1 MRVLK
6 GLSYLL
12 FALLLLQGM
21 PLHAANEEESTSDE
35 IESEELPPA
44 NEDPAIH
51 AIVPQKN
58 EPPPKIVAPTM
69 KQHFDDYTIAVLQEL
84 DKMNARV
91 QTVEVPIN
99 KPVAFGVL
107 QIEVKACRKTPP
119 EDQPESAAYVEI
131 RDTRYKE
138 KSLETLFKGWMF
150 ASSPALSALEN
161 ANYDV
166 WVLDCK
172 NSVAKE
178 RSASKPASTPKK
190 PAPDKAAPKAE

>member
-1 MRVLK
+1 MSVLK
-6 GLSYLL
+6 GLSYFL

-21 PLHAANEEESTSDE
+21 PLHAANEEGTTSDE
-35 IESEELPPA
+35 IESEELAPP

-69 KQHFDDYTIAVLQEL
+69 KQHFDEYSIAVLQEL

-91 QTVEVPIN
+91 QTIEVPIG
-99 KPVAFGVL
+99 KPVPFGVL
-107 QIEVKACRKTPP
+107 EVEVKACRKTPP
-119 EDQPESAAYVEI
+119 EDQPESAAFIEI

-138 KSLETLFKGWMF
+138 KSLEVLFKGWMF

-161 ANYDV
+161 PNYDV

-172 NSVAKE
+172 NPATKE
-178 RSASKPASTPKK
+178 RSAVKPSSTPKK
-190 PAPDKAAPKAE
+190 AAPDKAAPKAE